1 MTDCENSMRQS
12 ALSGALPFPRS
23 DGSAIWRVRL
33 ISDNALGL
41 LLIALLACAAFLT
54 PFVFRAADDNRLM
67 SWRWVFADAQVAGFA
82 ALLASGLVLAY
93 ALRKV
98 VLPPRYAGVWLF
110 AASFAVGAAFW
121 SEPEVIV
128 DTARYF
134 AQAKY
139 LALYGI
145 GAFVEAWGGELPAW
159 TDLPLVPFLY
169 GLIFRVAGEER
180 IYIQA
185 FTTLAF
191 SGTVVLT
198 YRIGKELWDE
208 TLGFYGA
215 TLLLGM
221 PYLLTQ
227 VPLMLVDVPA
237 MFCITF
243 AAFAAIKALK
253 LGGARWIAAA
263 AAALALA

>member
-1 MTDCENSMRQS
+1 MRQS

-169 GLIFRVAGEER
+169 GLIFRWAGEER
-180 IYIQA
+180 IYVQA
-185 FTTLAF
+185 FTTLLF
-191 SGTVVLT
+191 SG
-198 YRIGKELWDE
+198 
-208 TLGFYGA
+208 
-215 TLLLGM
+215 
-221 PYLLTQ
+221 
-227 VPLMLVDVPA
+227 
-237 MFCITF
+237 
-243 AAFAAIKALK
+243 
-253 LGGARWIAAA
+253 
-263 AAALALA
+263 